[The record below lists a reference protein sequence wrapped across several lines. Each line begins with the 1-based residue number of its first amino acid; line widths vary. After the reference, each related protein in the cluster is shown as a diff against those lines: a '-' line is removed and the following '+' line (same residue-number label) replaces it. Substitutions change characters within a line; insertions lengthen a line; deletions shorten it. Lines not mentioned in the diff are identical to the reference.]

1 MIKNVNLK
9 LLLLLQG
16 AVVIYSFADICAKL
30 ASRHDFLTP
39 GYILWLGAE
48 VLVLGLYALSWQQ
61 IIKKV
66 DISVA
71 YSNRATAVVWTT
83 LWAALFFRERIS
95 LQNVLGILILFA
107 GIWMVNREGETG

>member
-1 MIKNVNLK
+1 MTKNVNWK

-48 VLVLGLYALSWQQ
+48 VLVLGVYALCWQQ
-61 IIKKV
+61 ILKRV
-66 DISVA
+66 EMSVA
-71 YSNRATAVVWTT
+71 YSNRAAAVVWTPLWGVLLFGEQLT
-83 LWAALFFRERIS
+83 LKNL
-95 LQNVLGILILFA
+95 LGIGILFA
-107 GIWMVNREGETG
+107 GIWMVSRDG

>member
-30 ASRHDFLTP
+30 ASRRDFLTP

-48 VLVLGLYALSWQQ
+48 VLVLGLYALAWQQ

-71 YSNRATAVVWTT
+71 YSNRAAAIVWTT
-83 LWAALFFRERIS
+83 LWAALLFRERIT
-95 LQNVLGILILFA
+95 LQNVLGIGILFA
-107 GIWMVNREGETG
+107 GIWMVNRDD

>member
-1 MIKNVNLK
+1 MTKQFNGK

-30 ASRHDFLTP
+30 ASCHAFLTP

-48 VLVLGLYALSWQQ
+48 VLVLGVYALCWQQ

-71 YSNRATAVVWTT
+71 YSNRAAAIVWTT
-83 LWAALFFRERIS
+83 LWAALLFRERIT
-95 LQNVLGILILFA
+95 LQNVLGIGILFA
-107 GIWMVNREGETG
+107 GIWMVNRDD